1 MSRFFGP
8 RRGGRPADDVRRAC
22 ALLAAAALLNLSAT
36 ARAAEPARRRPAP
49 AGQVAAAAGLK
60 VDGLPAVVGQT
71 VFPGSSLDT
80 IEGARAGLEL
90 GNRARLELA
99 GSTALRLD
107 FSDEGVG
114 GTLGAG
120 GARVS
125 VPRGVAAR
133 LATAD
138 ASVTSDSS
146 DPAVFSLRVSAE
158 GTTLTVQS
166 GRVEMR
172 AGGAARKASAGESLR
187 AAGGSQPAPPQAN
200 GLSSGQR
207 AGIFVGIAA
216 AITAV
221 ILIIAGRDGGDDEQ
235 FGAPCPLSISPGG
248 PIPPGC
254 GPIIL

>member
-1 MSRFFGP
+1 DTAEGSR
-8 RRGGRPADDVRRAC
+8 
-22 ALLAAAALLNLSAT
+22 T
-36 ARAAEPARRRPAP
+36 A
-49 AGQVAAAAGLK
+49 
-60 VDGLPAVVGQT
+60 
-71 VFPGSSLDT
+71 
-80 IEGARAGLEL
+80 LEL
-90 GNRARLELA
+90 GNRARLELS

-125 VPRGVAAR
+125 VPRGVAAS

-138 ASVTSDSS
+138 ASVVSDNV
-146 DPAVFSLRVSAE
+146 DPSVFILQVSPE

-172 AGGAARKASAGESLR
+172 AGGAARSASAGESLR
-187 AAGGSQPAPPQAN
+187 AARGSQPAPPQGN
-200 GLSSGQR
+200 SLSSRKR

-216 AITAV
+216 AIATV
-221 ILIIAGRDGGDDEQ
+221 ILVIAGRDGDEDSTP
-235 FGAPCPLSISPGG
+235 PCPSVISPGG
-248 PIPPGC
+248 PLPPGC